1 MARAPVVSK
10 RTPRVD
16 VRKAATLINSDG
28 LEVDATVLDVSGS
41 GFRLQLVEKLY
52 VGELVSLRVDDELA
66 PARIKWV
73 LGDEA
78 GGNFLEP
85 VDSSNL

>member
-1 MARAPVVSK
+1 MVRTPGMSK
-10 RTPRVD
+10 RAPRVD
-16 VRKAATLINSDG
+16 VRKPAIVVNSDG
-28 LEVDATVLDVSGS
+28 MEVDVIILDVSGS
-41 GFRLQLVEKLY
+41 GFRLQVLEKLY
-52 VGELVSLRVDDELA
+52 VGELVSLRVDDELV

-78 GGNFLEP
+78 GGTFLEP

>member
-1 MARAPVVSK
+1 MRSPKASK
-10 RTPRVD
+10 RAPRVD

-41 GFRLQLVEKLY
+41 GFRLQVLEKLY
-52 VGELVSLRVDDELA
+52 IGELVSLRVDDERV

-78 GGNFLEP
+78 GGTFVEP
-85 VDSSNL
+85 VDSGNL

>member
-1 MARAPVVSK
+1 MRSPKASK
-10 RTPRVD
+10 RAPRVD

-28 LEVDATVLDVSGS
+28 LEVDATVLDISGS
-41 GFRLQLVEKLY
+41 GFRLQVLEKLY
-52 VGELVSLRVDDELA
+52 VGEFVSLRVDDELV

-78 GGNFLEP
+78 GGTFLEP
-85 VDSSNL
+85 VDSRNL